1 MGLFDGLLGGGGG
14 GGGVD
19 YAGLLSGSGNI
30 DYNKLLQQELANAD
44 NAKWGALAGALADAG
59 MPSRL
64 PIPIGSAIGKAAAAF
79 SGGDNN
85 SLLKIL
91 QIQKLATETQSLKEL
106 SELRKSLPADM
117 KGLLDDI
124 VKVGGAPGAGQPN
137 APSGDGASSGTGT
150 PTGGGGGGSGTG
162 GGGGASLAMAAPIE
176 VQEQVAKKIATT
188 DGLQHWAPYNA
199 PLRTALASAGL
210 PLSGPILEDQ
220 WPIASSL
227 IKKFESRGGQNI
239 KQEVVGPNGGYN
251 PSTGTVTGPSSAS
264 GPWQIT
270 NTTWRAFGGPN
281 VAASSTPGGAAAT
294 ALPVFTGGQAGLL
307 ADPKATQQA
316 LADPGDYGGDGGE
329 PAPVPGDLVRG
340 GRAIPGQG
348 NLAIPS
354 IVPPMPAA
362 PPGGLLALPQ
372 DPAATA
378 APFAGPG
385 PLGTP
390 PAGPVAPPAVP
401 GVPPAPPAVRP
412 GPSYMPQMPAGMN
425 EQQMLALQAR
435 VAQLRAKAAL
445 GGITGD
451 PFAGYA
457 HLLENSPA
465 YQRQKALIEQ
475 QMKYYGPEANVP
487 LQSDLAG
494 GRAGAETPWKNIQEH
509 YKTDEA
515 IRQAEAQARLN
526 DILKAA
532 EQRRSAST
540 EFETETVQTPDGRYE
555 TRRVPKY
562 QLGRKFDP
570 SIDALAPLPG
580 VAPTGASPAEP
591 STAASG
597 SPQQQGD
604 LVLPKPQEGYEWI
617 ATPQG
622 PAQRPIQGTPAA
634 KAETEKQQGKTQTT
648 DIVAQD
654 IGRALALSNGWT
666 TGAAG
671 GALKNFPGTG
681 AYQLDSILSGMKG
694 NIGLDRIQQLRQQSP
709 TGGALGSV
717 SEGEHKIVQSV
728 YGDLTQSQDRAQFE
742 FNLKRLHNVYM
753 DTVNGSPEKLEAAV
767 KEGKISSAA
776 RDAMLAKR
784 YDLPNVPMVK
794 PGGSAGGGGSSTSVM
809 RKRLPNGIT
818 YESTDGG
825 KTWDA
830 RN

>member
-1 MGLFDGLLGGGGG
+1 MGLFDGLLGGGG

-59 MPSRL
+59 MPSRM

-137 APSGDGASSGTGT
+137 APSGDG
-150 PTGGGGGGSGTG
+150 GGGTG
-162 GGGGASLAMAAPIE
+162 GGGAVAGSGGNPGSLAMAAPPE

-188 DGLQHWAPYNA
+188 DGLQHWAPYNP
-199 PLRTALASAGL
+199 PLRVALASAGL
-210 PLSGPILEDQ
+210 PLSGPISDEQ
-220 WPIASSL
+220 WAVANPL
-227 IKKFESRGGQNI
+227 IKKFESAGGQNI
-239 KQEVVGPNGGYN
+239 PNYRFDAGH
-251 PSTGTVTGPSSAS
+251 TAAGTH
-264 GPWQIT
+264 QIT
-270 NTTWRAFGGPN
+270 NSTWRAFGGPEIATSATSGG
-281 VAASSTPGGAAAT
+281 AAPGGAAVA
-294 ALPVFTGGQAGLL
+294 ALPAFTGGRAGLL

-329 PAPVPGDLVRG
+329 PAPAPGDLVRG

-475 QMKYYGPEANVP
+475 QMKYYGPEANP
-487 LQSDLAG
+487 DLAG
-494 GRAGAETPWKNIQEH
+494 AKAGAVAGAETPWKNYQEA
-509 YKTDEA
+509 YKADLV
-515 IRQAEAQARLN
+515 RQQAEAQARLN

-540 EFETETVQTPDGRYE
+540 EFETETVPTPDGRYE

-570 SIDALAPLPG
+570 SIDAPAPLPG
-580 VAPTGASPAEP
+580 VAPAGASSAEP
-591 STAASG
+591 ASAASG

-784 YDLPNVPMVK
+784 YDLPDVPMVK
-794 PGGSAGGGGSSTSVM
+794 PGGTSAAPKETRKQIGG
-809 RKRLPNGIT
+809 KT
-818 YESTDGG
+818 YVSPDGG
-825 KTWDA
+825 KTWYSQ
-830 RN
+830 